1 MIDIRRGLEILKKN
15 IRIAPEK
22 PGVYRM
28 LGEGGKVL
36 YVGKAKNIKKRIV
49 AYSHIEKLPVRL
61 QRMVSEI
68 ERMEFI
74 VVENEARALLLENE
88 LIKKLAPHY
97 NILLKDDKSFP
108 YLSLDVKAEY
118 PVLCKYRGEKKDGY
132 KYFGP
137 FANAG
142 AVNNVLDL
150 LQKAF
155 LLRSCSDSVFAHRD
169 RPCLSDQTLF
179 GAVRRQSFQRGI
191 PAAGQ

>member
-118 PVLCKYRGEKKDGY
+118 PVLCKYRGEG
-132 KYFGP
+132 
-137 FANAG
+137 
-142 AVNNVLDL
+142 
-150 LQKAF
+150 
-155 LLRSCSDSVFAHRD
+155 VFAAFVFGQRVCPP
-169 RPCLSDQTLF
+169 RPPLSDVSDQTLF